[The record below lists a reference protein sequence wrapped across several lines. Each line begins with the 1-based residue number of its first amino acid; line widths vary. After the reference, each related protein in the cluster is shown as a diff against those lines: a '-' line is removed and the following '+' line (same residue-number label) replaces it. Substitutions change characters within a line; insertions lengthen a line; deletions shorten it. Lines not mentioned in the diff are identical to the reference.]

1 MEGLYNEGGRNILI
15 WTNWGMAFDGA
26 GYCSKKNREK
36 YEKIVGDK
44 RDEFWLGV
52 LIWGDLKSNW
62 GSYWCSNFDLIVILR
77 ILQQI
82 N

>member
-1 MEGLYNEGGRNILI
+1 
-15 WTNWGMAFDGA
+15 MAFDGA
-26 GYCSKKNREK
+26 GYCSKKNREI

-62 GSYWCSNFDLIVILR
+62 GS
-77 ILQQI
+77 
-82 N
+82 